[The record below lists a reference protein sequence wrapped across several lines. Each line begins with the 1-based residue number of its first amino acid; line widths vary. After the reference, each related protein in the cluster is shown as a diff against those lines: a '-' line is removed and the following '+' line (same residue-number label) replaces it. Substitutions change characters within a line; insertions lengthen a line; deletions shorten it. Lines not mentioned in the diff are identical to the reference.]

1 MKLTSHSHTQK
12 YSRPRCLLRVKGL
25 VIFFYLGWS
34 GSILQFKQNII
45 KVGSKSWLLTCSS
58 DITLSSPSYTGSAL
72 KIFVTAILVC
82 CIFALY
88 TQNIIFGILRI
99 HNQIVTIPISTLS
112 KSAQCHPCQSDRSH
126 TLSIFAREV
135 LITTT
140 RTSSSMQSKV
150 LNKLKGLNNRQTWS
164 SWPKIQQTK
173 MQSLGLGLGIFS

>member
-1 MKLTSHSHTQK
+1 MLVTCQ
-12 YSRPRCLLRVKGL
+12 RFGDLFLFGRVWQL
-25 VIFFYLGWS
+25 IF
-34 GSILQFKQNII
+34 QFRQNII

-72 KIFVTAILVC
+72 KIFVTAILGC

-135 LITTT
+135 LIT
-140 RTSSSMQSKV
+140 
-150 LNKLKGLNNRQTWS
+150 KLQE
-164 SWPKIQQTK
+164 QVVAC
-173 MQSLGLGLGIFS
+173 SLKC